1 MNAIDSLFG
10 SLPVSGT
17 QVRPGAQAPAE
28 AALPSLPDPADDSW
42 ADVEPPAEDWETE
55 PPAEEAPPDL
65 GAVAPTWEEH
75 QTGVSALVAR
85 ARANAARAR
94 DAGRREPAGGGATAS
109 GPGDAARPYG
119 PGPLPGLTVADPTTL
134 LADPTTLLADPTTL
148 LADLNPAQAQAV
160 THAGSPL
167 LIVAG
172 AGSGKTRVLTR
183 RIAHLLAT
191 GRARP
196 GEILAITFTNKA
208 AAEMRERV
216 TALVGPVGQ
225 RMWVSTF
232 HSACVRLLRR
242 EHAAASLRSTFSVY
256 DAADSARLITL
267 VVRELGIDPK
277 RFTPKTFAHRIS
289 DLKNELVTP
298 AQFAEEAVT
307 SNPLERHLAEVY
319 PAYQA
324 RLGAAN
330 ALDFDDLIMRT
341 VQLLRQRPDVAEAY
355 RRRFRHVLVDEYQDT
370 NHAQYVLVH
379 ELIGGPGTSGADPA
393 LPPGE
398 LTVVGDSDQSI
409 YAFRGATIRNIE
421 EFEQD
426 YPTARTILLEQ
437 NYRSTQNIL
446 TAANAV
452 ISRNPGRREKN
463 LWTDSGDGLAIVGY
477 VADSEHDEA
486 RWVST
491 EISRL
496 AEEAGV
502 RPRDVA
508 VFYRTNAQS
517 RALEEAFLRSGQPY
531 KVVGGTRFYER
542 REVKDAIAYLRAV
555 DNPDD
560 DVSLRRVL
568 NVPRRGLGDKA
579 EAALGAHASRYSVS
593 FGRAVAD
600 AAGEPR
606 PATGSAGAAQP
617 APGAQDGTGEVGS
630 GAPGAQEATEPP
642 AVQGL
647 TARATRQVTAF
658 HQLLTGLRHQLA
670 AGDGVADVLDSALD
684 ASGYLAELRASDDP
698 QDASRVENLAELHSV
713 AADFQA
719 ANPEGTLADFLERVS
734 LVADSD
740 QLPPGA
746 DTQDAHAP
754 DQEQGQVT
762 LMTVHTAKGLEFP
775 VVFVTGL
782 EDGTFPHSRA
792 LAEETELAE
801 ERRLAYVALTRAR
814 ERLYVTRA
822 AVRSAW
828 GAANA
833 MPASRFLEDIPA
845 QTMEWRR
852 IASSTDAL
860 RGGGTGWGSSWEG
873 GLGGGR
879 GSYGTG
885 GGAGKAAGGRRRPS
899 YDDDFAPPIGSGR
912 PKRTGRLGRVE
923 TPKDR
928 FEARRAERMAKRGRP
943 TRLDG
948 SSAGADGA
956 DGGAL
961 PAAVAGLKVGDR
973 VRHDAYGEGDVVAL
987 EGTGRSTV
995 ARVTFTVDGAK
1006 NTKRLILRLAPI
1018 ARI

>member
-1 MNAIDSLFG
+1 MNAMNSLFG

-134 LADPTTLLADPTTL
+134 LAD
-148 LADLNPAQAQAV
+148 LNPAQAQAV

-183 RIAHLLAT
+183 RIAHLIAT
-191 GRARP
+191 RRARP

-232 HSACVRLLRR
+232 HSACVRILRR
-242 EHAAASLRSTFSVY
+242 EHAAAGLRSTFSVY

-267 VVRELGIDPK
+267 VVRELGIDSK
-277 RFTPKTFAHRIS
+277 RFTPKAFAHRIS
-289 DLKNELVTP
+289 DLKNELVSP

-379 ELIGGPGTSGADPA
+379 ELIGGPGTSGADSA

-421 EFEQD
+421 EFEKD

-463 LWTDSGDGLAIVGY
+463 LWTDSGDGPAIIGY

-517 RALEEAFLRSGQPY
+517 RALEEAFIRSGQPY

-542 REVKDAIAYLRAV
+542 KEIRDAIAYLRAV

-568 NVPRRGLGDKA
+568 NVPKRGLGDKA

-670 AGDGVADVLDSALD
+670 AGDGVADILDSALD

-698 QDASRVENLAELHSV
+698 QDAARVENLAELHSV
-713 AADFQA
+713 AADFQD
-719 ANPEGTLADFLERVS
+719 ANPDGALADFLERVS

-987 EGTGRSTV
+987 EGAGRSTV

-1006 NTKRLILRLAPI
+1006 NTKRLMLRLAPI